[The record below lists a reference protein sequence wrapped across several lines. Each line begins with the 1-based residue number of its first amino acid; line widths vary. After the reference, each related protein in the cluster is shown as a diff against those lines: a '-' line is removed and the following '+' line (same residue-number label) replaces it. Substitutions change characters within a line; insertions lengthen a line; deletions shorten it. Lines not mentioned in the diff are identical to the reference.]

1 MKVYLVVAVTEIG
14 KLISFDAVRDLE
26 DYITNLYYIGADLRL
41 SMDQELLILEMI
53 TEDASETGILVLKS
67 PCALNRFNYLTKL
80 RAQNAMNIRQ
90 PFVVQV
96 VVPNSATVYSFD
108 SYPDKGILNL
118 DDNRVKNLSVF
129 KYSNQRRKAM
139 EEPEFLL

>member
-1 MKVYLVVAVTEIG
+1 MKVYLVAAVTEIG

-96 VVPNSATVYSFD
+96 VVL
-108 SYPDKGILNL
+108 IL
-118 DDNRVKNLSVF
+118 
-129 KYSNQRRKAM
+129 
-139 EEPEFLL
+139 LLFILLILILTKQF